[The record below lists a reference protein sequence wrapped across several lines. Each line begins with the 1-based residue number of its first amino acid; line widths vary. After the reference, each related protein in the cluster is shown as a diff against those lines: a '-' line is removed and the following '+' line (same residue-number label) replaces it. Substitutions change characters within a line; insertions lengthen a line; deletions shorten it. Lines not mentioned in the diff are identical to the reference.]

1 MAPAHED
8 THVAKGA
15 MTYMGLYSERKY
27 SRYVKKIAASPEL
40 KRFMFQL
47 SEKAPS
53 AILGLLKKAV
63 QKCEDNLRIERAK
76 KRV

>member
-1 MAPAHED
+1 MAPTHEE

-15 MTYMGLYSERKY
+15 MTYMGLYSER
-27 SRYVKKIAASPEL
+27 RYTRYIKKIAASPEL
-40 KRFMFQL
+40 KAFLFHL

-53 AILGLLKKAV
+53 AVLGLLKKAV
-63 QKCEDNLRIERAK
+63 RKCEDKSRIERAK